1 MTTTT
6 TGGPNDI
13 FKAGNLCRSRHSLR
27 RRLYLLVTFINNL
40 SIFKGKNDA
49 PRRVISLTR
58 LKARNWFSS
67 GANPTRRD
75 RVHADEKEGRLLTPV
90 HRRLLNRSDIA
101 SGMRQGLAF
110 ATSVLRSPFYISLW
124 GTLTIR
130 YCKKQTLY
138 LIRYASDIC
147 LHVSLIIEV
156 SCLWYNNNKLILF
169 SLSSL

>member
-1 MTTTT
+1 MNLFSTSRPIFWIKTMTTTT
-6 TGGPNDI
+6 TGGLKDI

-75 RVHADEKEGRLLTPV
+75 RVHADEKEGWLLTPV

-101 SGMRQGLAF
+101 SGMRRPTRFSLC
-110 ATSVLRSPFYISLW
+110 YICFMESF
-124 GTLTIR
+124 
-130 YCKKQTLY
+130 LY
-138 LIRYASDIC
+138 LVMRYFDNRIQKVEI
-147 LHVSLIIEV
+147 VS
-156 SCLWYNNNKLILF
+156 YNVRQTFVCTYL
-169 SLSSL
+169 